1 MEFNEKAPGK
11 GSGGRRRRRRRRRG
25 GGGGGGG
32 SNNNRNQNNKK
43 TVQLDPGDCRQ
54 WAGKPGRSAQK
65 GNETLTPFN
74 LFCAYHLGITA
85 DEGYSFQSLSEV
97 ARRFNS
103 DANTVK
109 KRLADYGL
117 ETKDLE
123 KLGFEAKYAQMDIQV
138 APEGVSRRA
147 LAQTMW
153 ADIEPHLPEPP
164 PEPVVEEPVAES
176 TEDAETLVDAPETE
190 MTAEEDVTADVEE
203 TDGSSEETPVLETAS
218 VESEPQTDTP
228 Q

>member
-11 GSGGRRRRRRRRRG
+11 GSGGRRRRRRRRR
-25 GGGGGGG
+25 GGGGG

-54 WAGKPGRSAQK
+54 WAGKSGRSAQK

-97 ARRFNS
+97 ARRFNT
-103 DANTVK
+103 DVNTVK

-164 PEPVVEEPVAES
+164 PEPVVEEETAES
-176 TEDAETLVDAPETE
+176 TDDVEQSVESSETVATDDAASELPGPNG
-190 MTAEEDVTADVEE
+190 TAEETLAVEAD
-203 TDGSSEETPVLETAS
+203 A
-218 VESEPQTDTP
+218 VESDATADTP